1 MGPDSRNRIVN
12 AFRATKALG
21 ISEEKVKPVLKRL
34 LKIYNKNWDLI
45 EEENY
50 RSLLDAIFE
59 YEEAEAA
66 KRGKSSLSVV
76 HEGNLEE
83 EEVLN
88 EEPERPLKRSRLRQQ
103 DGQPPTPSNVGTSQ
117 TRHDGVGGDE
127 LLGLPQ
133 SSNGQ
138 IDSRN
143 KGKQPVSTTPQPS
156 NGHRVLMKPIENV
169 QKETPVSG
177 TNAVGAGASGSN
189 IVTKSA
195 GDEAYGSSLE
205 IASLTGADGKVVLNI
220 HTAFGIPNFQMPSLG
235 AVMKAMDEKCR
246 ERYKDADAQFSV
258 MKVMEDVCRCFLEPR
273 RADESSV
280 ASEAGGE

>member
-1 MGPDSRNRIVN
+1 MN

-76 HEGNLEE
+76 REDNLEE

-103 DGQPPTPSNVGTSQ
+103 DGQLLTPSHVGTSQ
-117 TRHDGVGGDE
+117 ARHDGVGGDE

-138 IDSRN
+138 IDPRN
-143 KGKQPVSTTPQPS
+143 KGKQPVSTTPQSS
-156 NGHRVLMKPIENV
+156 NGHHVLMKPIHNM
-169 QKETPVSG
+169 QKGIPVSG
-177 TNAVGAGASGSN
+177 TNAGASGSN
-189 IVTKSA
+189 GLAKSTS
-195 GDEAYGSSLE
+195 DEADGSSLE
-205 IASLTGADGKVVLNI
+205 IASLTCAEGKKVVLNC
-220 HTAFGIPNFQMPSLG
+220 HAAFGIPNFQMPSLA
-235 AVMKAMDEKCR
+235 AVMKAMDEKCK
-246 ERYKDADAQFSV
+246 ERYKDAADAGFSV
-258 MKVMEDVCRCFLEPR
+258 TKVMEDVCRCFLE
-273 RADESSV
+273 
-280 ASEAGGE
+280 